1 MSDSLKHLHKR
12 KYRRIDAVSDGCA
25 VYEFRKNIFVI
36 EAVFKDDGTIGID
49 TVLLRLMESLDDSDL
64 KLQNK

>member
-12 KYRRIDAVSDGCA
+12 KYRRIDAVSAKYA

-36 EAVFKDDGTIGID
+36 ESVFKDDGPIGID
-49 TVLLRLMESLDDSDL
+49 TVLLRLMESFDDSDL
-64 KLQNK
+64 KLQN